1 MSTAQRAAA
10 YGRGAGSYA
19 RVSVE
24 SGVLSANPHRLITM
38 LFDGA
43 QSSIRTAR
51 LHMQQGNPAAKGQ
64 ALSRALDIVNNG
76 LLSALDRDKGGEVAE
91 NLASLYDYIA
101 RLLLAAN
108 IHNDEA
114 SLDEA
119 ARLLDDIGSAWL
131 EIGKAEFS
139 PAENGR

>member
-1 MSTAQRAAA
+1 MNTAQRAAA
-10 YGRGAGSYA
+10 YSRGAGSYA

-24 SGVLSANPHRLITM
+24 SGVLSASPHRLITM

-51 LHMQQGNPAAKGQ
+51 LQMQQGNAAAKGQ

-76 LLSALDRDKGGEVAE
+76 LLSALDRDKGGELAE
-91 NLASLYDYIA
+91 NLAALYDYIG

-119 ARLLDDIGSAWL
+119 SRLLEDIGSAWL
-131 EIGKAEFS
+131 DIGKAEFS
-139 PAENGR
+139 NPESGR